1 MTWYTDTPGEGR
13 VRYFTEAGATGE
25 AVASAAGTRHEATLR
40 GLAPG
45 VRYGYRVFSPLGPLA
60 ARSGDVEFSF
70 RTPETGVLRFV
81 AFGDCGSGSA
91 GQLAVAQA
99 LLGESLVPDLVML
112 VGDVSYPPFD
122 AATYDAK
129 FFAPY
134 SALLPQVPFYALPG
148 NHDYEFEGGR
158 PFFEVFSLPRNGPA
172 GLAPS
177 RATGSSGRASR

>member
-1 MTWYTDTPGEGR
+1 MTRGPYLQHADGGVAVTWYTDTPGEGR

-25 AVASAAGTRHEATLR
+25 AVASAAGTRRHEATLR

-45 VRYGYRVFSPLGPLA
+45 VRYGYRVYSPLGPLA

-91 GQLAVAQA
+91 GQLRGRAGAR
-99 LLGESLVPDLVML
+99 LRESLVPDLVML

-134 SALLPQVPFYALPG
+134 SALLPQVPFYA
-148 NHDYEFEGGR
+148 
-158 PFFEVFSLPRNGPA
+158 
-172 GLAPS
+172 
-177 RATGSSGRASR
+177 ASRKPRLRVRGR